1 MRNAIILLLIAAS
14 VLSLSCASTLGG
26 FKEPTKENTM
36 LVVGHI
42 LLEDDYY
49 TDEINTYTKNIEVA
63 VIGKTSAGKELG
75 LWTKTDENGYFAVA
89 DVPMGEYALKGIR
102 TIIGRSNAITVTNRL
117 RLSTDPYRVESSEK
131 PITFNAQYYPLEPVG
146 RIQSLQHNLFKL
158 DQMSGQTSQAN
169 TNMVF
174 TIKDYKT
181 VTGEVMNAGPVEDYF
196 MEKYPDSAWK
206 PFLENSRET
215 LRFKR

>member
-1 MRNAIILLLIAAS
+1 MRNVIILLLVAAS
-14 VLSLSCASTLGG
+14 VLSLSCASTLGS

-49 TDEINTYTKNIEVA
+49 TDEINVYTKNIEVA
-63 VIGKTSAGKELG
+63 IIGKTSAGKELG
-75 LWTKTDENGYFAVA
+75 LWTKTDENGYFAIA
-89 DVPMGEYALKGIR
+89 DVPMGEYALKGLR

-158 DQMSGQTSQAN
+158 DKMSGQTSQAN
-169 TNMVF
+169 TNLSF
-174 TIKDYKT
+174 TLKDYQT
-181 VTGEVMNAGPVEDYF
+181 VTGEVVNAGPVEDYF
-196 MEKYPDSAWK
+196 IEKYPGSAWK
-206 PFLENSRET
+206 PFLEKSRET
-215 LRFKR
+215 IRFKR